1 MYTRNKFLLSTLFAS
16 TLVVI
21 LPSISRG
28 KKLVV
33 PTQHKTIQA
42 AIDAASTGD
51 VILVDPGTYFERLV
65 LKRGITLKSVGDDK
79 HGKLGLLRAEK
90 TIINGGGK
98 QGESPGIAMAQDA
111 VLDGFTITNVGV
123 YDDTKW
129 KKHHATKG
137 NLQSYE
143 HIGAPGIAGI
153 AITGISKCT
162 VTNNIVH
169 HVGYTGIAITGS
181 PSKQVLPRVIRNF
194 SYRNMGGG
202 IGSMKKSTAFISE
215 NTCFENFY
223 AGIGHDNANP
233 VVTKNICYS
242 NIRAGIGISEGAC
255 PIVRANRCYKN
266 RRAGIGVRTG
276 SMTKPVIEDNDC
288 YLNDM
293 AGIGSEERVEP
304 TIRNNRC
311 YENKLAGIG
320 SRDHARPTIINNH
333 CYRNLDAGIGTEGAA
348 IALIEGNE
356 CYENVHAGIGQRG
369 DAQTT
374 LIGNHC
380 HHNKTT
386 GIGFDTCKTGRATM
400 RDNKIID
407 NALVAVGIHSGW
419 TVHLSN
425 NILSR
430 KGGLA
435 PIAMV
440 FKGATA
446 TFDNNT
452 IHGEGVAGIRVG
464 GIVIASGNR
473 FNGIAIRKAGPPNFG
488 VWALAG
494 SKVTLS
500 HNQFTTWRHALV
512 ASEANV
518 TANRNTIRDFYKT
531 ALVINNAPQGANVSH
546 NTAISN
552 NPPDQVVV
560 IQGLQ
565 ANVTNNVLQTKTK

>member
-1 MYTRNKFLLSTLFAS
+1 MNATKQFLLAGFFTS
-16 TLVVI
+16 TLVFI
-21 LPSISRG
+21 LPSISRA
-28 KKLVV
+28 KEIVV
-33 PTQHKTIQA
+33 PEQHKTIQA
-42 AIDAASTGD
+42 AIEAASSGD
-51 VILVDPGTYFERLV
+51 VILVDPGTYNEHLV
-65 LKRGITLKSVGDDK
+65 LKRGITLKSAGDDTQ
-79 HGKLGLLRAEK
+79 GKLGLLRAEK

-98 QGESPGIAMAQDA
+98 QGGAPGVDLAEEA
-111 VLDGFTITNVGV
+111 VLDGFTITNIGV
-123 YDDTKW
+123 YDDVKW
-129 KKHHATKG
+129 NKHHATQG

-143 HIGAPGIAGI
+143 HIGAPGVAGI

-169 HVGYTGIAITGS
+169 HVGYTGIAITGN
-181 PSKQVLPRVIRNF
+181 PNKQVSPRVIRNF

-223 AGIGHDNANP
+223 AGIGHDNASP
-233 VVTKNICYS
+233 LVTKNICYS
-242 NIRAGIGISEGAC
+242 NIRAGIGISENAC
-255 PIVRANRCYKN
+255 PIVRGNRCYKN
-266 RRAGIGVRTG
+266 RRAGIGTRTG
-276 SMTKPVIEDNDC
+276 SMTKPVVEDNDC
-288 YLNDM
+288 YQNDM
-293 AGIGSEERVEP
+293 AGIGNEEHVEP

-320 SRDHARPTIINNH
+320 SRDHARPKIINNR

-348 IALIEGNE
+348 VALIEGNE
-356 CYENVHAGIGQRG
+356 CYENARAGIGQRG

-386 GIGFDTCKTGRATM
+386 GIGFDTCKTGQATM

-407 NALVAVGIHSGW
+407 NALVAVGIHAGW

-430 KGGLA
+430 KGGLP
-435 PIAMV
+435 PIVMV

-452 IHGEGVAGIRVG
+452 IRGEGVAGIRVG
-464 GIVIASGNR
+464 GIVVATGNR
-473 FNGIAIRKAGPPNFG
+473 FEGIAIRKAGPPNFG

-500 HNQFTTWRHALV
+500 NNQFTTWRHALV
-512 ASEANV
+512 ASEASV
-518 TANRNTIRDFYKT
+518 TVNRNTIRDFHKT
-531 ALVINNAPQGANVSH
+531 ALVITNAPQGANVSY
-546 NTAISN
+546 NTAISK
-552 NPPDQVVV
+552 NPQDQVVV

-565 ANVTNNVLQTKTK
+565 AKVTNNVLQTETK